1 MQTVRDYRVHNPIGT
16 SKTQPLYLKL
26 SEHQERGTGKIY
38 EPGARE
44 IAQQF
49 RADTVLTED
58 TNIIPNTHQEAHKLI
73 LFQFGFCQ
81 TDKTYGH
88 LRRGNHN

>member
-44 IAQQF
+44 IA
-49 RADTVLTED
+49 
-58 TNIIPNTHQEAHKLI
+58 
-73 LFQFGFCQ
+73 
-81 TDKTYGH
+81 
-88 LRRGNHN
+88 